1 MILDVRHLSDS
12 KLYEKVANVL
22 ESASPV
28 RKVLVCI
35 NTKEDPHKMKSFIE
49 KSGFNVTISSL
60 KDCFVLK
67 PL

>member
-1 MILDVRHLSDS
+1 MILDVRHLNDS
-12 KLYEKVANVL
+12 KLYEKVGDVL

-28 RKVLVCI
+28 KRVFVCI
-35 NTKEDPHKMKSFIE
+35 NAKEDPHKMKSFIE